1 MDLAKSAISNNL
13 PFFMRAVIII
23 VSSFVVLFL
32 INIKLTFMVLSMVPF
47 FLIITIFYNRR
58 TKTLVRKRQDAYA
71 AISGL
76 VA

>member
-71 AISGL
+71 EISGL